1 MGACCMPVNP
11 DAEERINR
19 LEKNLYR
26 LTEDTNAMRIDHAR
40 LATWVDE
47 ERAARQET
55 NRQLQELIRVGERQI
70 QIQQDNVRITTKLEG
85 LGTRM
90 HALELALAT
99 TQKVAGD
106 AKDELSSSRG
116 RLMTALTNGSIGL
129 LFGAILAFVAMKIR
143 GEG

>member
-1 MGACCMPVNP
+1 MGPSCMRVNP
-11 DAEERINR
+11 DSEERISR

-26 LTEDTNAMRIDHAR
+26 LTEDTAAMRIDHAR

-85 LGTRM
+85 LDTHM

-129 LFGAILAFVAMKIR
+129 VFGAILAFVVMKIR